1 VVRTDQ
7 VPLLRVLVP
16 GLDVELID
24 IRGEDLP
31 DAAGALGEPGP
42 DARELISIEV
52 RESID
57 REMAL
62 GVSGGRL

>member
-1 VVRTDQ
+1 
-7 VPLLRVLVP
+7 LVP

-31 DAAGALGEPGP
+31 DAADALGEPGP

-57 REMAL
+57 REMAP